1 MAMSRQGR
9 DTRPCQRQMSKS
21 DQVHESGMPARA
33 DTKIAL
39 LDYLAAHLGG
49 KELISCLQLMSGWR

>member
-1 MAMSRQGR
+1 
-9 DTRPCQRQMSKS
+9 
-21 DQVHESGMPARA
+21 MPARA

-49 KELISCLQLMSGWR
+49 KELISCLQTHVRLEIAETQG